1 MITMSRL
8 FRHALQKPWPE
19 TSACRDPMS
28 FVAMPRAVGAHARP
42 DDLTRSRLERRG
54 EPCYS
59 LGAGEGRLVFILIC
73 LLPILSEFFKMFFRR
88 PSHRDFFRV
97 SGQLQRRVR
106 PPSPDRSPDRQR
118 APSRA
123 FAPMAAL
130 REPALLNAWE
140 GVRSCSQEMTVPPL
154 CQTSRDHRRMVIVI
168 LRMIVPATGRVGE
181 TAIPAGCGLVSFA
194 LGEIRLSAVAGR
206 AGRFRHEC
214 TSRMRRDIR

>member
-54 EPCYS
+54 EPCYP
-59 LGAGEGRLVFILIC
+59 LGAGGGPPCFYSYLPPPHPLRIFQNVFSGDLLIEIFSEG
-73 LLPILSEFFKMFFRR
+73 
-88 PSHRDFFRV
+88 

-118 APSRA
+118 AQSRA

-154 CQTSRDHRRMVIVI
+154 CQTSRDHRRMMIVI
-168 LRMIVPATGRVGE
+168 LRMIVPATGALERRRSRRAAASYLFAHGE
-181 TAIPAGCGLVSFA
+181 V
-194 LGEIRLSAVAGR
+194 RLSAVAGR
-206 AGRFRHEC
+206 AGRFGTMHLQNAP
-214 TSRMRRDIR
+214 

>member
-1 MITMSRL
+1 MI
-8 FRHALQKPWPE
+8 
-19 TSACRDPMS
+19 
-28 FVAMPRAVGAHARP
+28 
-42 DDLTRSRLERRG
+42 DDHDVSRLERRG
-54 EPCYS
+54 EPYYP
-59 LGAGEGRLVFILIC
+59 LGAGGGPPCFLFLSAFSPSSPNFSKCFSGDLLIE
-73 LLPILSEFFKMFFRR
+73 IFSE
-88 PSHRDFFRV
+88 V

-154 CQTSRDHRRMVIVI
+154 CQTSRDHRRMMIVI

-181 TAIPAGCGLVSFA
+181 TAISAGCGLVSFA
-194 LGEIRLSAVAGR
+194 HGEIRLSAVAGR
-206 AGRFRHEC
+206 AGKFRHDAPPEC
-214 TSRMRRDIR
+214 AVISGDHPSCRGGITLAENGEACPAFME

>member
-1 MITMSRL
+1 
-8 FRHALQKPWPE
+8 
-19 TSACRDPMS
+19 
-28 FVAMPRAVGAHARP
+28 MPRPDVFRCDAARCWRACATGRP
-42 DDLTRSRLERRG
+42 DEIAAGAPRGAVLPPGDRGRAALFLFLFASSPSSPNFSKCFSGDL
-54 EPCYS
+54 
-59 LGAGEGRLVFILIC
+59 LIE
-73 LLPILSEFFKMFFRR
+73 IFSE
-88 PSHRDFFRV
+88 V

-154 CQTSRDHRRMVIVI
+154 CQTSRDHRRMMIVI
-168 LRMIVPATGRVGE
+168 LRMIVPATGALERRRSRR
-181 TAIPAGCGLVSFA
+181 AAASYLFA
-194 LGEIRLSAVAGR
+194 HGEIRLSAVAGR